1 MRYKLLSP
9 YLYELQEL
17 QLIKFRNTR
26 LVEKLRAVN
35 VRHPFFE
42 VNGEG
47 VLAQARYAWD
57 GATGV
62 LLQTEDLMV
71 PSLIHDIGC
80 QAVNLRLLPFS
91 CRALFDDEY
100 RLQCKAYGVPKWRRD
115 MHWGFIRLWG
125 TIRKHEDSPA
135 KYAKVYDFKVL
146 E

>member
-1 MRYKLLSP
+1 MVAFAMHRSIVVIF
-9 YLYELQEL
+9 ERQS
-17 QLIKFRNTR
+17 
-26 LVEKLRAVN
+26 N
-35 VRHPFFE
+35 VVKHGAS
-42 VNGEG
+42 GEIG
-47 VLAQARYAWD
+47 GGDKARQHA
-57 GATGV
+57 
-62 LLQTEDLMV
+62 
-71 PSLIHDIGC
+71 DIGC